1 MKKNELNEHYWN
13 SRYHNNSVGWN
24 IGYPSTPIKTYIGQ
38 LQDKS
43 IKILIPGAG
52 NSYEAEYLWE
62 NGFRNIYVLDIAKTP
77 LLNLKSRVPDFPDAQ
92 LLYMNFFDLDMT
104 FDLVLEQ
111 TFFCA
116 LDPILRPKYAQ
127 KMHQILRFNGKLVGL
142 LFDFE
147 LTEQGPPFGG
157 NRNEYQNLFG
167 PLFNVRVLE
176 RSFNSIKPRDGKE
189 LFFIFEKLKDVK
201 D

>member
-13 SRYHNNSVGWN
+13 SRYQNNNTGWN
-24 IGYPSTPIKTYIGQ
+24 IGYPSTPIKTYIDQ

-62 NGFRNIYVLDIAKTP
+62 NGFKNIYVLDIAKTP
-77 LLNLKSRVPDFPDAQ
+77 LLNLKSRIPYFPDAQ
-92 LLYMNFFDLDMT
+92 LLHMNFFDLGMT

-116 LDPILRPKYAQ
+116 LNPMLRPKYVQ
-127 KMHQILRFNGKLVGL
+127 KMHQTLRLKGKLVGL

-157 NRNEYQNLFG
+157 NQNEYQNLFN
-167 PLFNVRVLE
+167 PLFNVKILE

-189 LFFIFEKLKDVK
+189 LFFIFEKLKEVQD
-201 D
+201 